1 MISRR
6 HLLATAA
13 ATPVL
18 ARFRFAHAA
27 DYIAYT
33 YLPAETLHGA
43 AGLIELVDEI
53 RTATDGT
60 LDIVLNLGGSLPISA
75 TDITQAVGE
84 GVISIAGDGF
94 FSGAVPAGG
103 LLRLPMLLTTPAHYD
118 AALAIVRPLLAEGFD
133 RQGVTVLGNY
143 RYPLQVIWSTST
155 FTGLADMEGKRMRV
169 TSAEQGEFVTRLG
182 GTPVTI
188 ASAEVTPALQ
198 RGVVDGVFTA
208 SIAGGN
214 FWREMLTHSYRL
226 GPNYFDSMI
235 IANADMLAALDADHR
250 ALLEDAAA
258 RVGGRIT
265 QAMADAEPPKTEE
278 LAAGGMTVT
287 EPTDADIET
296 ARTTMAG
303 YWTDWADE
311 HGETIRAALDEIR
324 TTLEL

>member
-13 ATPVL
+13 TVPVL
-18 ARFRFAHAA
+18 ARFRVARAD

-43 AGLIELVDEI
+43 AGLMDLFDEI
-53 RTATDGT
+53 RSATDGDV
-60 LDIVLNLGGSLPISA
+60 DITLNLGGSLPISA

-84 GVISIAGDGF
+84 GVVSVAGDGF

-103 LLRLPMLLTTPAHYD
+103 LLRLPMLLTTPGHYD
-118 AALAIVRPLLAEGFD
+118 AALAIVRPLLEGGFD
-133 RQGVTVLGNY
+133 RQGVTILGSY
-143 RYPLQVIWSTST
+143 RYPLQVIWSTSA
-155 FTGLADMEGKRMRV
+155 FTSLADMEGKRMRV
-169 TSAEQGEFVTRLG
+169 TSAEQGEFVTRLR

-214 FWREMLTHSYRL
+214 FWREMLTHTYRL

-235 IANADMLAALDADHR
+235 IANTRMLDALDAGHR
-250 ALLEDAAA
+250 TLMEEAAA
-258 RVGGRIT
+258 SVGGRIT
-265 QAMADAEPPKTEE
+265 QAMAEAEPAKTDE
-278 LAAGGMTVT
+278 LATDGMTVT

-296 ARTTMAG
+296 ARMTMADF
-303 YWTDWADE
+303 WTDWADE
-311 HGETIRAALDEIR
+311 HGEAIAAALAEIR